1 MPAIGRSCISS
12 ATRRRRKAP
21 RPPSTMSPSPH
32 PAWTPMPS
40 GSRRRMLPSKPASCP
55 GPSATRSS
63 WPIPTASKSSCS
75 STPRTRHAGR
85 QSRGHRRP
93 PPAPARPSANRRR
106 PGAAMLPQQRRE
118 RRASGALAMAAP
130 PAIAGWRLVV
140 ALPMALLLASMAAL
154 VAGHGGTQRA
164 RAVRIVSRHIY
175 AGAWEYLVD
184 DAIFTTP
191 PYGEFGGAALIR
203 PDGTLVGIGSL
214 MLSEVASGVPGNM
227 FVPTDRLKPI
237 LADMV
242 RNGPPSA
249 APKPW
254 LGINTQDLRGQL
266 FVPSVSPAGP
276 AAHAAVKENDIVL
289 SVHGQAVLDLPD
301 LYRKL
306 WAEGPAGTKIPLTF
320 LKGRTVA
327 DVPIDSV
334 DRMTYLRLNPTY

>member
-1 MPAIGRSCISS
+1 
-12 ATRRRRKAP
+12 
-21 RPPSTMSPSPH
+21 
-32 PAWTPMPS
+32 
-40 GSRRRMLPSKPASCP
+40 
-55 GPSATRSS
+55 
-63 WPIPTASKSSCS
+63 
-75 STPRTRHAGR
+75 
-85 QSRGHRRP
+85 
-93 PPAPARPSANRRR
+93 
-106 PGAAMLPQQRRE
+106 
-118 RRASGALAMAAP
+118 MAAP
-130 PAIAGWRLVV
+130 RAIAGWRLGV
-140 ALPMALLLASMAAL
+140 ALAMALLLTSLAPRRAAAGPSSAEEILASVVAVHAKVPATARTAKTLGSERRGNGVIIADPAGGNQVLVLTIGYLVIEADEIDIVGNDERTLPARFVAYDPDSGFGLLRPSAPIDLKPLELGRSAELAEGMAAL

-242 RNGPPSA
+242 RNGRPSA

-254 LGINTQDLRGQL
+254 LGINTQELRGQL
-266 FVPSVSPAGP
+266 FVTSVSPDGP
-276 AAHAAVKENDIVL
+276 AAHAGVKENDIVL

>member
-130 PAIAGWRLVV
+130 RAIAGWRLGV
-140 ALPMALLLASMAAL
+140 ALAMALLLTSLAPRRAAAGPSSAKPLGSERRGKGVIIAAPAGGNQVLVLTIGYLVIEADEIDIVGNDERTLPARFVAYDPDSGFGLLRPSAPIDLKPLELGRSAELAEGMAAL
-154 VAGHGGTQRA
+154 VAGHGGAHRGPA
-164 RAVRIVSRHIY
+164 GRIVSPPIY
-175 AGAWEYLVD
+175 AGRRGYPVARPTLS
-184 DAIFTTP
+184 TP
-191 PYGEFGGAALIR
+191 P
-203 PDGTLVGIGSL
+203 P
-214 MLSEVASGVPGNM
+214 
-227 FVPTDRLKPI
+227 
-237 LADMV
+237 
-242 RNGPPSA
+242 
-249 APKPW
+249 
-254 LGINTQDLRGQL
+254 
-266 FVPSVSPAGP
+266 
-276 AAHAAVKENDIVL
+276 
-289 SVHGQAVLDLPD
+289 
-301 LYRKL
+301 
-306 WAEGPAGTKIPLTF
+306 
-320 LKGRTVA
+320 
-327 DVPIDSV
+327 
-334 DRMTYLRLNPTY
+334 